1 MAGNSERDPERIAEL
16 DRELQEKCRL
26 LADLEVI
33 IEDYRREKSK
43 LLEEIMTLKEEL
55 WDLKGQKR
63 EPDEVSGTSG
73 D

>member
-1 MAGNSERDPERIAEL
+1 MAESRDQHAEQIKEL
-16 DRELQEKCRL
+16 ERELQDKCRL

-43 LLEEIMTLKEEL
+43 LLEEIMALKESL
-55 WDLKGQKR
+55 WDLTGQER
-63 EPDEVSGTSG
+63 DADEASETRG